1 MFNDL
6 ITSEIRSLSGT
17 WQNEQTIKK
26 QIVDESFESIISNT
40 GELNKKKEYLLTRVF
55 SCYRNRK
62 TNNR

>member
-40 GELNKKKEYLLTRVF
+40 GELNKKKSIF
-55 SCYRNRK
+55 
-62 TNNR
+62 